1 MNDVF
6 EWIWACSLFA
16 FAGVGVAWLYGM
28 HRCNDDEITAE
39 EVQEFLAERSRC
51 DCDGCAKRD
60 ELRSLIVYWCD
71 VVDDMD
77 GHPSDYHSNVA
88 AAEDELRKAVGR

>member
-1 MNDVF
+1 MDNDEYNQDIVNRLCDAAF
-6 EWIWACSLFA
+6 HAHPSSQIGKACCDGA
-16 FAGVGVAWLYGM
+16 
-28 HRCNDDEITAE
+28 DEI
-39 EVQEFLAERSRC
+39 ER
-51 DCDGCAKRD
+51 
-60 ELRSLIVYWCD
+60 LRSLIVYWCD

>member
-1 MNDVF
+1 MNPIAVLAA
-6 EWIWACSLFA
+6 ENARLKA
-16 FAGVGVAWLYGM
+16 L
-28 HRCNDDEITAE
+28 ITE
-39 EVQEFLAERSRC
+39 
-51 DCDGCAKRD
+51 RD

-71 VVDDMD
+71 IVDDLD